1 MSREPPDARSADVA
15 VSFERTR
22 RRPKPDRK
30 RRADASFAYVR
41 RPSTVGRLAGEVWGA
56 MVHAVFARK
65 DRMAAVA
72 ATFDLTLPQAHLLRL
87 LQFGPARTMTSI
99 ADALACDAS
108 NVTGIVDRLE
118 TRGLIARGNADH
130 DRRIKTIALTT
141 RGKQVLNHLTAGFLE
156 PPKELRS
163 LPEPELRRLRNTV
176 IHAFGHWPN
185 DMRCPG
191 ASPDPTNSKPHVF
204 NSRKS

>member
-1 MSREPPDARSADVA
+1 
-15 VSFERTR
+15 
-22 RRPKPDRK
+22 
-30 RRADASFAYVR
+30 
-41 RPSTVGRLAGEVWGA
+41 

-118 TRGLIARGNADH
+118 TRGLIARGNAAH
-130 DRRIKTIALTT
+130 DRRIKTITLTT
-141 RGKQVLNHLTAGFLE
+141 RGKDVLDQLTRGFLE
-156 PPKELRS
+156 PPKELRT
-163 LPEPELRRLRNTV
+163 LPEPQLRRLRDTV

-191 ASPDPTNSKPHVF
+191 ASAEPTDSRPPGG